1 MDLKVN
7 IQDKAHYLNR
17 KNNYRLQLLIKTIQQ
32 SIYKNTKREKNFY
45 KNN

>member
-7 IQDKAHYLNR
+7 IQDKVHYPNQ
-17 KNNYRLQLLIKTIQQ
+17 KNNYRPQPLIKIIQQ
-32 SIYKNTKREKNFY
+32 NIYKNTKRDKNFY